1 MDLKQV
7 IQELVKERNRLDL
20 LVRALERGLDTP
32 SPKTLSSRRGRKF
45 MAQSER
51 EDVAERMRRY
61 WAARKGTTA
70 PPPES
75 GAPEPGG
82 E

>member
-7 IQELVKERNRLDL
+7 IQELVKERNRLNL
-20 LVRALERGLDTP
+20 LIRALEQGLDAP
-32 SPKTLSSRRGRKF
+32 ASKPHSSRRG
-45 MAQSER
+45 
-51 EDVAERMRRY
+51 
-61 WAARKGTTA
+61 RKGTTA

>member
-7 IQELVKERNRLDL
+7 IQELVKERNRLNL
-20 LVRALERGLDTP
+20 LIRALEQGLDAP
-32 SPKTLSSRRGRKF
+32 ASKPHSSRRGRKF

-61 WAARKGTTA
+61 
-70 PPPES
+70 
-75 GAPEPGG
+75 
-82 E
+82 